1 MKRRTYRRTVSIELT
16 LEDTS
21 IAPQIGKSCRSQNGD
36 VPCANARLSLRR
48 LWPATRLGLFSL
60 TPPAGIDDFEQFAPV
75 LVVLAFGQ
83 LIA

>member
-16 LEDTS
+16 FENTS
-21 IAPQIGKSCRSQNGD
+21 IAPQIGKSCRSQYGD

-48 LWPATRLGLFSL
+48 LWPATRLGFFGLA
-60 TPPAGIDDFEQFAPV
+60 PAASIDDFEQFAPV

-83 LIA
+83 LFA